1 MASSQKYLNHLLQG
15 MGITPACSEEERTAA
30 DDLAA
35 IFRNH
40 GFDPEMQEFNATNGA
55 KNAQMVLGIALFIGT
70 LLLFGGGFALVL
82 GILLVAAATVVY
94 VLERS
99 GRPVISGIG
108 NGGLSQNVIAYH
120 KASGPLASPRNRPV
134 VVVAHYDS
142 PRSDLLSQL
151 PFATYRPLLTK
162 LYPYAMI
169 TPVVAAILRLL
180 PLPGIVTAL
189 LGIVALVAALVP
201 FANAVAIIANR
212 FVLPYTSG
220 AVCNK
225 SSVAAMLGVMD
236 AVSPY
241 QGDDEFPSDTP
252 FERYMTQ
259 QQHLAA
265 SMMAPGPA
273 TAPAGSG
280 AAAGEDGAVAPKSP
294 LSLLKGV
301 RGLKDLKELIPRG
314 ESFDDDEGDYDDEAD
329 DGFDAPAGQVA
340 SDGAQAPQ
348 AAPEASDE
356 PGSTQTMGRADIE
369 AAVSTGSGSPAS
381 STSTM
386 TMPPIGGETEAVAGA
401 AAAVATGVPAAVPAD
416 APADVP
422 ASKVDARAEEPAAAS
437 EAEPAAPVA
446 APAPTRPAHVN
457 ATGSYRYGVDAIRAL
472 GMLDASCRIEYED
485 DAMPEP
491 PAAPAPV
498 SEPVQAAPVEVE
510 PVMEPE
516 SESESMAEP
525 EGAASSEP
533 EPKVSAP
540 ASVDA
545 LAAAAV
551 PVISRVPAAS
561 PIADDHGAAMPDAR
575 QEDAADEPAPK
586 APAPVPA
593 GSETEAAPVSDATT
607 SASAPAEPE
616 PASSAAEAPAPAP
629 VPSPAPAEEAGDDD
643 LFVPAAIVDL
653 VEEQSAEIAR
663 PESSAPADSES
674 SVPAASGEQ
683 PVESPAEDE
692 APTPDDSSP
701 EQDPSAPEPPRS
713 GSTQVFKPVEEVA
726 DKTEVAPAEED
737 AGADK
742 TRTVVSR
749 AIDTV
754 DSLMAEIGAA
764 SAPAARPKRSI
775 HVPSMGGDSIE
786 DSTVIR
792 QIPPVVPDASAL
804 QGASALNRASLFD
817 IPDPSVAPS
826 DPFAPTSAPSPSRTG
841 FTVVSSNDHPTP
853 AAAPDLATL
862 HGAAGVEPVEPLAG
876 ERHDSAPEATKPAS
890 EEEKPRGLARFF
902 GRKGKKKQESM
913 SEWLGVDDDFD
924 AKRNGGE
931 IGGWDNFDADEDGD
945 GWKGGATGSD
955 EATEDDLRDAV
966 ASMGDDELLGHDI
979 WFVAT
984 GASEC
989 GNAGI
994 RAFLSTHRDKLR
1006 GVFLINLESVG
1017 AGHLSLLATE
1027 GESRVLKG
1035 DKRIMRLAQRVSSDF
1050 HHELGVVD
1058 MPFIDTDAHVAMEM
1072 SLRALTVA
1080 GVDAQRLACS
1090 HTEEDQPFNID
1101 ASNVQKATD
1110 VVTEVI
1116 RRS

>member
-82 GILLVAAATVVY
+82 GILLVAAAAVVY

-142 PRSDLLSQL
+142 PRADLLSQL

-162 LYPYAMI
+162 LYPYAML

-241 QGDDEFPSDTP
+241 QGDDEFPSDMP
-252 FERYMTQ
+252 FDRYMTQ

-265 SMMAPGPA
+265 SMMAPETA
-273 TAPAGSG
+273 SAPAGSG
-280 AAAGEDGAVAPKSP
+280 GAAGEVGAAEPKSP

-329 DGFDAPAGQVA
+329 DGFDAPAGQAA
-340 SDGAQAPQ
+340 SVGASAPQ
-348 AAPEASDE
+348 AGPEASGE
-356 PGSTQTMGRADIE
+356 PGSTQTMARADID
-369 AAVSTGSGSPAS
+369 AASSTGSGSPAS

-401 AAAVATGVPAAVPAD
+401 TAAVATGGPAAVPAD
-416 APADVP
+416 APAAVP
-422 ASKVDARAEEPAAAS
+422 AAKVDVRAEEPAAAS
-437 EAEPAAPVA
+437 DAEPAA
-446 APAPTRPAHVN
+446 APAPTLPAHVN
-457 ATGSYRYGVDAIRAL
+457 AAGSYRYGIDAIRAL

-491 PAAPAPV
+491 PAAPVPV
-498 SEPVQAAPVEVE
+498 SEPVQAAPVEAE
-510 PVMEPE
+510 PAMEPE
-516 SESESMAEP
+516 PEPEPMTEP
-525 EGAASSEP
+525 EGGASSEP
-533 EPKVSAP
+533 EPKGSAP
-540 ASVDA
+540 APVDA

-551 PVISRVPAAS
+551 PVVSRVPAAS
-561 PIADDHGAAMPDAR
+561 PAADDHEVAMPDAR
-575 QEDAADEPAPK
+575 QEDAADEPASK
-586 APAPVPA
+586 APAPAPA
-593 GSETEAAPVSDATT
+593 GSETEAAPVSDAAAP
-607 SASAPAEPE
+607 ASAPVEPE
-616 PASSAAEAPAPAP
+616 PASSAAEASAPEP

-643 LFVPAAIVDL
+643 LSVPAAIVDL
-653 VEEQSAEIAR
+653 VEEQSAEIAS
-663 PESSAPADSES
+663 PESSAPADSDS
-674 SVPAASGEQ
+674 SMPGASEEQ
-683 PVESPAEDE
+683 PADSPAEDE
-692 APTPDDSSP
+692 APAPDDSSS
-701 EQDPSAPEPPRS
+701 EQDPSAPEQPRS

-726 DKTEVAPAEED
+726 DKTEVAPAEGD

-826 DPFAPTSAPSPSRTG
+826 DPFAVNSVPSPSRTG
-841 FTVVSSNDHPTP
+841 FTVVSSNDHPAP
-853 AAAPDLATL
+853 AAAPDLSTL
-862 HGAAGVEPVEPLAG
+862 HGAAGVEPVEPIAG
-876 ERHDSAPEATKPAS
+876 ERRVSAPEAAKPAS

-994 RAFLSTHRDKLR
+994 RAFLGTHRDKLR